1 MQNLENKNIEI
12 YRCKKCNTE
21 IPFGEPY
28 YSIGRTLEF
37 MFINPDTKEEEI
49 EIIEGEE
56 IICLCK
62 TCGSYFNMKGLEK
75 ILQYI
80 PIPGQEIRN

>member
-1 MQNLENKNIEI
+1 
-12 YRCKKCNTE
+12 
-21 IPFGEPY
+21 
-28 YSIGRTLEF
+28 